1 MPKNPDSLLRVIR
14 LDEDSLK
21 SQSLLT
27 PVKVFSKCSKE
38 SSRSTMN
45 EIEIHL
51 EAIQY
56 ETDNYFR
63 LHFFISSFFATILE
77 DAITSL
83 RILEELNSSMG
94 IIKIMDEMPNRLKMK
109 YGVELDTDKGRW
121 LDHIDPKRLSCLEYK
136 LHKLSRDRTDVHE
149 VLLATYVNLAMSRS
163 YRALWEWMEAV
174 KLREQV
180 MKDLVEEEAKNKI
193 TARDVRRQLRQQRN
207 HQKSAVYAT
216 ERVVDNLVRR
226 IEDSELTA
234 SVEGRYVHRWQRA
247 RHEQH
252 EETIRLKELSR
263 EETIDIYKVRLEQET
278 RIHQEIELI
287 ININV
292 HETLQQIELWMTKY
306 DRDME
311 AMDLSITIMK
321 NNYQK
326 ACDQRQALENQR
338 ARKSTVPRLLPVE
351 PTADATAT
359 KEQHESEEDLDSDDI
374 YWCLPFFQSSLM
386 ATILEDTITQL
397 RILIECNSEMRV
409 AKTIADL
416 GYLRAIKYGVQ
427 QSSRKK
433 DILDSIDVK
442 NLHCV
447 EYKLNKLEADRTNIL
462 DMFVRLYVEL
472 TVQNCYITLLDFVQT
487 IIDKDEYL
495 KYLTAEEARNKIL
508 RRELSKQLRQQR
520 NHQKT
525 VTYEA
530 ESIIGNLRSS
540 IEDAVLLAE
549 TQGRYVDNWQ
559 NARTEQHKDVI
570 HGKESFYSD
579 STEFYKMRTDH
590 ESRVHLE
597 VENFTNILI
606 NETLKSIEDWMDKY
620 EEDMEKID
628 LRIQIQ
634 KNDYQNMHDKRR
646 GMEKLYNKHWKE
658 MKDWNTFKE
667 ERAKAQ
673 LYHDTMQKSAI
684 IVQAWWRG
692 LLVRKQLGPF
702 RPKKKKGGGK
712 GK

>member
-1 MPKNPDSLLRVIR
+1 MPNAGVQSDRGTGDIEVLMPKNPDSLLRVIR

-447 EYKLNKLEADRTNIL
+447 EYKLNKLEADR
-462 DMFVRLYVEL
+462 
-472 TVQNCYITLLDFVQT
+472 
-487 IIDKDEYL
+487 
-495 KYLTAEEARNKIL
+495 L